1 MTMERPDATGLRM
14 SGKALEESFF
24 AQENALLLKKLK
36 EKEAAAARRQ
46 AFREVANIDDETV
59 IDALVELDIE
69 PSTMAALGIVPLV
82 VVAWADGEIQAKER
96 AAILKAAAERG
107 IEPGT
112 ATYALLE
119 NWLQSKP
126 GPELLRTWKA
136 CAHELEAR
144 LDADVGA
151 TLKEGVISRTRA
163 VAEAA
168 GGFLGIGA
176 ISKAEQAVLDELEH
190 ALE

>member
-1 MTMERPDATGLRM
+1 MERPDATGLRM

-24 AQENALLLKKLK
+24 AQENALLLKKLR

-59 IDALVELDIE
+59 IDALVELDIQ
-69 PSTMAALGIVPLV
+69 PSTVAALGIVPLV

-96 AAILKAAAERG
+96 EAILKAAAERG

-119 NWLQSKP
+119 NWLRTKP
-126 GPELLRTWKA
+126 GPELLRTWKS

-151 TLKEGVISRTRA
+151 TLKERVISRTRA